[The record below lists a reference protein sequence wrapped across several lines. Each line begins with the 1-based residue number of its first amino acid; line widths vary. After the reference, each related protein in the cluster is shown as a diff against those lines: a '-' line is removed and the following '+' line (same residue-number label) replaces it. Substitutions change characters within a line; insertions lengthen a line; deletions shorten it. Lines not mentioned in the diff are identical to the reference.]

1 MTDIYIT
8 EKIDHKAPTDASYEQ
23 DFYAWAMRNAR
34 LLREGR
40 FSEIDVDNIAEELET
55 IGRSEKRELVN
66 RLAVLLAH
74 LLKWQFQPE
83 RRGKSWRLTIKE
95 QRRKIIKNLVD
106 NPSLKATLREAVA
119 EAHEDA
125 ILWVA
130 KETPLD
136 ETDIPVTCPYT
147 LDEILHYDFLP

>member
-1 MTDIYIT
+1 MIDIDMT
-8 EKIDHKAPTDASYEQ
+8 EKIEHKAPTNASYEQ
-23 DFYAWAMRNAR
+23 DFYAWAMRNAQ

-74 LLKWQFQPE
+74 LLKWQFQPA
-83 RRGKSWRLTIKE
+83 RRSKSWRLTIKE
-95 QRRKIIKNLVD
+95 QRRKITKHLGE
-106 NPSLKATLREAVA
+106 NPSLKATLQEAVA

-130 KETPLD
+130 KETLLD
-136 ETDIPVTCPYT
+136 ETDLPATCPYT
-147 LDEILHYDFLP
+147 LDEIFQHDFLP